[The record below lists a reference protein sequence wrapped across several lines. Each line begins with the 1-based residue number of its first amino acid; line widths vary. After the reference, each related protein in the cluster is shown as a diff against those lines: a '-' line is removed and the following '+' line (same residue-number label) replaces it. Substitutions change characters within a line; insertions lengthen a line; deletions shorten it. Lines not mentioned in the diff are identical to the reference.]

1 MNVINCQQT
10 TLVQPFIVVNQPF
23 DQEQFTENKEQ
34 CTDEV
39 MMNII
44 NCQQTTLVQPFIVV
58 NQPFDHVLY
67 TQGTR

>member
-34 CTDEV
+34 FTDEV
-39 MMNII
+39 MMNVI
-44 NCQQTTLVQPFIVV
+44 NCLQSRTV
-58 NQPFDHVLY
+58 H
-67 TQGTR
+67 